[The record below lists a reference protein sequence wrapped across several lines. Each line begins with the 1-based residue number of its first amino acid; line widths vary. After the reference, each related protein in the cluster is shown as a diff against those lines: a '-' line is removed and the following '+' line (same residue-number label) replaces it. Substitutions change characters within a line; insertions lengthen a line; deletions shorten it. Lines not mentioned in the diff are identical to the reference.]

1 MSTKIT
7 ELPAY
12 VGSNNPPGVIPIS
25 INGVTYKLYPNQ
37 LADLQSILEGG
48 NTSTVGISIF
58 NPAYGNYTQINVDS
72 VVISADVDTIDNMTI
87 SATQWQIV
95 QGSTGGSYLYADV
108 NGLEHSNANGTTQV
122 HFEAEENN
130 ETVTIPNK
138 SGLVCVLNVSDNY
151 PDDGHAQIGGIN
163 IGDFYHT
170 DGIVKIRLS

>member
-48 NTSTVGISIF
+48 NTSSVGLSIF
-58 NPAYGNYTQINVDS
+58 NPNYGNNVQINQDS
-72 VVISADVDTIDNMTI
+72 VVISADDESIDNLTI
-87 SATQWQIV
+87 SASQWQIL
-95 QGSTGGSYLYADV
+95 QGSTGGSYLFADV
-108 NGLEHSNANGTTQV
+108 NGLEHNNGNASTQIRFEDEDSNS
-122 HFEAEENN
+122 
-130 ETVTIPNK
+130 TVTIPNRT
-138 SGLVCVLNVSDNY
+138 GMLCALDVHDNY
-151 PDDGHAQIGGIN
+151 INDTDAGNHGIN

-170 DGIVKIRLS
+170 AGIVKIRLS